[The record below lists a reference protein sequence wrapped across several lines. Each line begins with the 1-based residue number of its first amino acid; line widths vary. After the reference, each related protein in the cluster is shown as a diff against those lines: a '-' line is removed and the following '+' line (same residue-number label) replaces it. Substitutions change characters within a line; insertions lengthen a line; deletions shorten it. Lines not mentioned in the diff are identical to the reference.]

1 MTSKP
6 WVTLTLA
13 SISCLLLLYH
23 LLSPWS
29 IINVN
34 ISLALQWCS
43 TQLSVAC
50 SKAKSLTV
58 TMESMMAQSFQGTWE
73 HGLLHH
79 SVALD
84 GKSCIDTTIRSSL
97 QWRSKSSQAYMS
109 IVELTLYR
117 IASSVS
123 SRSVVSVCWEDGF
136 GASVILT
143 LTQVWWPFALLMVRG
158 LHCIFFFYDGQ
169 PSTPTILITSV
180 PSRSNFFISPIFIN
194 YLHLLFI
201 YLFIF

>member
-50 SKAKSLTV
+50 SKAKSLTD

-123 SRSVVSVCWEDGF
+123 SRSVVSMCWEDRLVLQSYWAWRKCDG
-136 GASVILT
+136 L
-143 LTQVWWPFALLMVRG
+143 LPCWWSEGCTAFFLLWWTALNT
-158 LHCIFFFYDGQ
+158 HHH
-169 PSTPTILITSV
+169 
-180 PSRSNFFISPIFIN
+180 N
-194 YLHLLFI
+194 YLCPVEVPFFHFP
-201 YLFIF
+201 YFH

>member
-50 SKAKSLTV
+50 SKAKSLTD

-123 SRSVVSVCWEDGF
+123 SRSVVSMCWEDGF
-136 GASVILT
+136 GASVILS

-158 LHCIFFFYDGQ
+158 AALHFFFYDGQ

-180 PSRSNFFISPIFIN
+180 PSRSNYFISPIFII